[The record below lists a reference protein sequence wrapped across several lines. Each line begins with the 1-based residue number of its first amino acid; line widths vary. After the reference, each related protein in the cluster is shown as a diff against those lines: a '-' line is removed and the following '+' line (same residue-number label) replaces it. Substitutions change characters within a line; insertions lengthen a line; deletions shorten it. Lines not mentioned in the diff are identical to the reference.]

1 MRAPPSL
8 IQCIR
13 IRQRPARPE
22 ASHGFLKIK
31 LISSLLVS
39 NIEGSPITIA
49 KPLCRPLT
57 HIAFTAAKA
66 EYISN
71 QDVITM
77 TELLFLIRAVHWAVG
92 LRSVIDRNTT
102 DSPVAGVLRSV
113 IVYGVLTV
121 TVGLTGSPKTVA
133 LVETSI
139 LFKSVLQSPRCGYP
153 DIESTHCTLGS

>member
-1 MRAPPSL
+1 
-8 IQCIR
+8 
-13 IRQRPARPE
+13 
-22 ASHGFLKIK
+22 
-31 LISSLLVS
+31 
-39 NIEGSPITIA
+39 
-49 KPLCRPLT
+49 
-57 HIAFTAAKA
+57 
-66 EYISN
+66 
-71 QDVITM
+71 M

-102 DSPVAGVLRSV
+102 DGPVAGVLRSV

-121 TVGLTGSPKTVA
+121 TVGSIGSPKTVA